1 MIDWAIDRSPV
12 IEIVRRFG
20 GQIGE
25 SVVRKEALAL
35 FQHLSGDGA
44 VGSDALLSARRAVQL
59 SIHKWVNDHVDHL
72 SPEAFQTY
80 LGHLEAD

>member
-1 MIDWAIDRSPV
+1 
-12 IEIVRRFG
+12 VRRLG
-20 GQIGE
+20 GRIGE

-35 FQHLSGDGA
+35 FQHMSRDDA
-44 VGSDALLSARRAVQL
+44 VTSDALLSARRAVQL

-80 LGHLEAD
+80 LSHLESD